1 MKASET
7 QVGGNWYK
15 DMPRCYQPIIMSDAL
30 GLTPWEYNVL
40 KRLLRHRTAYG
51 AKDLNKAIHD
61 LQLGLELEYPKGK
74 RRVAKRRVAKKGAN

>member
-40 KRLLRHRTAYG
+40 KRLLAPPHGVWRERPKQGNSRFATGFG
-51 AKDLNKAIHD
+51 ARIS
-61 LQLGLELEYPKGK
+61 QGQTSCC
-74 RRVAKRRVAKKGAN
+74 